1 MTDPNR
7 NPDYKPGNKAAGAL
21 IVSATLALASTLI
34 KPWEGKRNNTYL
46 DIVGVPTVCYGQT
59 GPSIKMG
66 QRYTNAECEQM
77 LADALPEYYGHVER
91 CILRNAK
98 VPLEINEVAALVSF
112 TYNVGPRGVCGST
125 LQKHAIAGNKAQ
137 MCGQLMRW
145 VYAGGDEPVKGLVN
159 RRKAEYAMCMG
170 KGYE

>member
-1 MTDPNR
+1 MNSPKESKYDP
-7 NPDYKPGNKAAGAL
+7 KATAGPAVVL
-21 IVSATLALASTLI
+21 VGVMALATTLI

-46 DIVGVPTVCYGQT
+46 DIVGVPTACYGQT
-59 GPSIKMG
+59 GPTIKMG

-98 VPLEINEVAALVSF
+98 VPLEINEQAALVSF

-125 LQKHAIAGNKAQ
+125 LQKHAIAGNKSQ
-137 MCGQLMRW
+137 MCGQLMHW
-145 VYAGGDEPVKGLVN
+145 VYAGGKPVKGLVN
-159 RRKAEYAMCMG
+159 RRKAEYNMCMG